1 MQLAFIKKIKIAAF
15 WHHIDAHLKW
25 NDSLIHQ
32 QKKWFTWKEFSN
44 VCPASE
50 KKTRLWWIC
59 GYGMRKLYVFWTMR
73 DYNSISSMSVSIL
86 NIMAFLDRIFRCFLP
101 SVTSFLSIDL
111 PFLLSLSIACF
122 IFRAMSKNINSS
134 FAKTYRMSG
143 LYHLG
148 IVSTSYSLFLWALT
162 CFYFSDL

>member
-1 MQLAFIKKIKIAAF
+1 MLKKLQLAFIKKIKIAAF

-32 QKKWFTWKEFSN
+32 QKKWFTWKELSN

-86 NIMAFLDRIFRCFLP
+86 NIMACLDRILRCFLP

-111 PFLLSLSIACF
+111 PFLFWL
-122 IFRAMSKNINSS
+122 FRLPALFSVLCPRTLTLVLLK
-134 FAKTYRMSG
+134 
-143 LYHLG
+143 H
-148 IVSTSYSLFLWALT
+148 IVCLDYII
-162 CFYFSDL
+162 